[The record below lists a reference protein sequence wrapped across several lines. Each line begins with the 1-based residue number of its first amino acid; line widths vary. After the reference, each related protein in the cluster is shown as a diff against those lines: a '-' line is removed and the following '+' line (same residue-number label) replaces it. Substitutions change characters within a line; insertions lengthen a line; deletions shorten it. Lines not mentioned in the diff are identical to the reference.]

1 MTAAAYITRLSGVLP
16 NAPVDNE
23 RMEQVLGQVGE
34 RPSRARRIVLRNN
47 GIRRRHYALC
57 PETGMPTHNNAQ
69 LTAEAVRALAGDAF
83 ALETMDLLV
92 CGTSTPDQLMPNH
105 GVMVHG
111 ELGSPAC
118 EVTATAGICM
128 AGVTALKY
136 AFMSVRAG
144 LARRAVTTGSEL
156 ASTYLWSRHMRAEGP
171 EDAEALER
179 RPELA
184 FDRDFLRWM
193 LSDGAG
199 ALLVEGTPA
208 RRGLSL
214 RIDWIECLSYAGEL
228 EPCMYAGAHK
238 GADGRL
244 TGWREYG
251 SLQAAAADGAFSIKQ
266 DVKLLNEQIVRYTVG
281 EGLSEVRRRRSLQP
295 DEVDHFL
302 PHYSSEYF
310 RDRVAAELERI
321 GFPIP
326 AERWFT
332 NLRERG
338 NTGAASIYLMLEE
351 LFHGGTLQPGQRIL
365 CFVPESGRFS
375 TAYMLL
381 TVVAPDEA

>member
-34 RPSRARRIVLRNN
+34 RPSRARRVVLRNN
-47 GIRRRHYALC
+47 GIRQRHYALC
-57 PETGMPTHNNAQ
+57 PETGAPTHNNAQ

-111 ELGSPAC
+111 ELGGPAC

-156 ASTYLWSRHMRAEGP
+156 ASTYLWSRHMRAEGA

-199 ALLVEGTPA
+199 ALLVEGEPA

-244 TGWREYG
+244 IGWREYG

-295 DEVDHFL
+295 DDVDYFL

-338 NTGAASIYLMLEE
+338 NTGSASIYLMLEE
-351 LFHGGTLQPGQRIL
+351 LFHRGTLRPGERIL

-381 TVVAPDEA
+381 TVVGPDEA